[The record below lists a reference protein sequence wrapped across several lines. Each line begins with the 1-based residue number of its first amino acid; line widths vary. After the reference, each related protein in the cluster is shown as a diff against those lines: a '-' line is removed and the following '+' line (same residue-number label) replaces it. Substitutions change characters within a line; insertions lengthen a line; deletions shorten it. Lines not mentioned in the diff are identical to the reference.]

1 MNVPT
6 LQCDEQAKSRG
17 WKPDARHIIERQ
29 IVWNLLHR
37 LIAMFPDDPLRVFD
51 GEETT
56 DCNRDPVAAME
67 LIFDLDEATVK
78 VGKGS
83 WVLLIMGNGEC
94 VISDYG
100 VNPNVEAAIDAVE
113 KELGLS

>member
-1 MNVPT
+1 MNPPI
-6 LQCDEQAKSRG
+6 LQCDEQAKARG
-17 WKPDARHIIERQ
+17 WRPNASHIIERQ
-29 IVWNLLHR
+29 IVWCLLRH
-37 LIAMFPDDPLRVFD
+37 LLDVFPDDPLRVYD

-56 DCNRDPVAAME
+56 DCNRNLVQAME

-83 WVLLIMGNGEC
+83 WVLLIMGNGAD

-100 VNPNVEAAIDAVE
+100 INPQVEVAVGAVE
-113 KELGLS
+113 KELGLN